1 MITARLK
8 LYALIAA
15 VFIAAAIGIRWRGA
29 RDAITRMRAQ
39 QLDEYQAT
47 RRRMDNATPL
57 DLDADDARRRLRERT
72 ERARDL

>member
-15 VFIAAAIGIRWRGA
+15 AFVAAVVGIRWKGA
-29 RDAITRMRAQ
+29 QDAIARERAR
-39 QLDEYQAT
+39 QLDEYQDT
-47 RRRMDNATPL
+47 RRRMDNATPM
-57 DLDADDARRRLRERT
+57 DLDADAARRRLRERT